1 MSTYPISLL
10 HDNSILIV
18 DRDIVLCMIMD
29 TCMSWVCH
37 FLHCFA
43 VSNCA
48 AFWPIFLDH
57 GTIGKNMELYYW
69 IAGGVLPKIYC
80 SICLYS
86 VSYVSLPSRHC
97 TVIPKTIEHDRTVVY
112 HELGR
117 LYWMYC
123 MAELCCFSE
132 AIVHSKRF
140 LPSDFL
146 RHTFNTIQG
155 RRYDVNVMRGT
166 AMKIER
172 ISRHSSCLQHKLW
185 CRYTLYYTIE
195 KHDICDPEFQASGSD
210 QRKDSPLFRCTTSEG
225 GASPSKNRG
234 PLCWLDHWQSG
245 FLTAAPFQEKL
256 RMAQEQMRRAETKCP
271 INAPWLEKIHHKKS
285 IITMMIIISCAF
297 FKTIWYKWFQMMYN
311 STWPSLS
318 STFFYR
324 PVINS
329 RRHAGWD
336 TPERV
341 GVWGGQVRISLKS

>member
-37 FLHCFA
+37 VLHCFA

-69 IAGGVLPKIYC
+69 IAGGVLPKNYC

-172 ISRHSSCLQHKLW
+172 ISRHLSCLQHKLW
-185 CRYTLYYTIE
+185 CRYTLYL
-195 KHDICDPEFQASGSD
+195 H
-210 QRKDSPLFRCTTSEG
+210 
-225 GASPSKNRG
+225 SKNMIFAIQNSKHLAMTNG
-234 PLCWLDHWQSG
+234 KTPLCSG
-245 FLTAAPFQEKL
+245 ALLQRE
-256 RMAQEQMRRAETKCP
+256 EQAHQRTEARCVGL
-271 INAPWLEKIHHKKS
+271 IVDSQDFKKS
-285 IITMMIIISCAF
+285 CAAARKSF
-297 FKTIWYKWFQMMYN
+297 AWRKSRCGVRKPNVQSLCFDLRKSTTKKHNHDDDHHILCIFQDHLIEMMYN

-318 STFFYR
+318 YTFFCR

-329 RRHAGWD
+329 RRHVGWD
-336 TPERV
+336 MPERV